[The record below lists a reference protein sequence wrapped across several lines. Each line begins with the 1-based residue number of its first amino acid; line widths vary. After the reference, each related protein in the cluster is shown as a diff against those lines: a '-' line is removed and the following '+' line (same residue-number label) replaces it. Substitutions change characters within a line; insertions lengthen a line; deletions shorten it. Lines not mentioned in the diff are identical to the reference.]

1 MNFPNV
7 ACQIIDTRI
16 TVQEF
21 SGIIAFM
28 FFILY
33 YLTIVGLLTTYEMSI
48 KILKAIFLLL
58 LLMNISLVAWISFQS
73 IFSEIIP
80 EVNI

>member
-21 SGIIAFM
+21 SVNIAFM
-28 FFILY
+28 FFIF
-33 YLTIVGLLTTYEMSI
+33 LTIVGLLTTYEMSI